1 MSWLEV
7 ELTKWTKMLTM
18 LTKWI
23 KMLTM
28 LTKLLAGCMS
38 WLEVKLSGGLCCR
51 MTLNLIT
58 N

>member
-1 MSWLEV
+1 M
-7 ELTKWTKMLTM
+7 TKWTKMLTM
-18 LTKWI
+18 LLTMLTMLTKWT
-23 KMLTM
+23 KMLTT

-38 WLEVKLSGGLCCR
+38 WLEVKLPGGLCCR